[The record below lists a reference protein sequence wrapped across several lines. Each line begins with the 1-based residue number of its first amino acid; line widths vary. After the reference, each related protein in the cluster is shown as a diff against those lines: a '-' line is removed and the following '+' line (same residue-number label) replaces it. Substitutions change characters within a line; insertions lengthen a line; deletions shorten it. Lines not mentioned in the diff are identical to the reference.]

1 MLGIIRGL
9 TDTFSMSEWNVVWLI
24 IMVSIIRN
32 IFITKQRPD
41 FSMIFYLFIIRDW
54 NEYVSNID

>member
-9 TDTFSMSEWNVVWLI
+9 TDTFSMSKWNVVWLK